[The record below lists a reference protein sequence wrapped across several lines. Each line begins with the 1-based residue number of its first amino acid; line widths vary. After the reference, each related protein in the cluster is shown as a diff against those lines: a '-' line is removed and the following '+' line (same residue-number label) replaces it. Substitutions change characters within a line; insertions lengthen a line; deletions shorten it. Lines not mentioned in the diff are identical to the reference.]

1 MIRSKIMGR
10 KMIRRKIRQCL
21 AFWKTE
27 QKREKDGPGAY
38 RLFLLDLDETYGQEE
53 ADSYGVEPV
62 LYLICDP
69 AGKAEQIAIQ
79 AVHTFHDKENDVPIG
94 DLFESG
100 LKENRIPFEQ
110 IYRFHIPF
118 GERSGKYLE
127 DHISQVYL

>member
-1 MIRSKIMGR
+1 MKRRKIMERGS
-10 KMIRRKIRQCL
+10 IRRKIGQWL
-21 AFWKTE
+21 AFWKTR

-110 IYRFHIPF
+110 IYTFQIPF

-127 DHISQVYL
+127 DYISQVYL

>member
-1 MIRSKIMGR
+1 MERGS
-10 KMIRRKIRQCL
+10 IRRKIGQWL
-21 AFWKTE
+21 AFWKTR
-27 QKREKDGPGAY
+27 QKRKKDGRGAY

-62 LYLICDP
+62 LYLLCDP

-110 IYRFHIPF
+110 IYTFQIPF

>member
-1 MIRSKIMGR
+1 MIES
-10 KMIRRKIRQCL
+10 KMIQRKIRQCL
-21 AFWKTE
+21 AFWKTK

-110 IYRFHIPF
+110 IYTFQIPF
-118 GERSGKYLE
+118 GERSGKY
-127 DHISQVYL
+127 

>member
-21 AFWKTE
+21 AFWKPK
-27 QKREKDGPGAY
+27 QKREKDGPGTY

-69 AGKAEQIAIQ
+69 TGKAEQIALH

-110 IYRFHIPF
+110 IYTFQIPF

>member
-1 MIRSKIMGR
+1 MKRRKIMERGS
-10 KMIRRKIRQCL
+10 IRRKIGQWL
-21 AFWKTE
+21 AFWKTK
-27 QKREKDGPGAY
+27 QKREKDGPGGY

-62 LYLICDP
+62 LYLLRDP
-69 AGKAEQIAIQ
+69 AGQAEQIAIH

-110 IYRFHIPF
+110 IYTFQIPF

>member
-1 MIRSKIMGR
+1 MERGS
-10 KMIRRKIRQCL
+10 IRRKIGQWL
-21 AFWKTE
+21 AFWKTR

-110 IYRFHIPF
+110 IYTFQIPF

-127 DHISQVYL
+127 DYISQVYL

>member
-1 MIRSKIMGR
+1 M
-10 KMIRRKIRQCL
+10 
-21 AFWKTE
+21 
-27 QKREKDGPGAY
+27 
-38 RLFLLDLDETYGQEE
+38 FLLDLDETYGQEE
-53 ADSYGVEPV
+53 PDSYGVEPV

-79 AVHTFHDKENDVPIG
+79 AVHTFHDKGNDVPIG

-110 IYRFHIPF
+110 IYTFQIPF

>member
-1 MIRSKIMGR
+1 MIRSRSMGR

-21 AFWKTE
+21 AFWKPK

-53 ADSYGVEPV
+53 PDSYGVEPV
-62 LYLICDP
+62 LYLLRDP
-69 AGKAEQIAIQ
+69 AGQAEQIAIG
-79 AVHTFHDKENDVPIG
+79 ALHTFHDKENDVPIG

-100 LKENRIPFEQ
+100 LKENRIPFAQ
-110 IYRFHIPF
+110 IYTFQIPF
-118 GERSGKYLE
+118 GERSEKYLE

>member
-1 MIRSKIMGR
+1 MKRRKIMERGS
-10 KMIRRKIRQCL
+10 IRRKIGQWL
-21 AFWKTE
+21 AFWKTR

-38 RLFLLDLDETYGQEE
+38 RLFLWDLDETYGQEE

-110 IYRFHIPF
+110 IYTFQIPF

>member
-1 MIRSKIMGR
+1 M
-10 KMIRRKIRQCL
+10 RRKIRQYL
-21 AFWKTE
+21 AFRKTKR
-27 QKREKDGPGAY
+27 KREKGGPGAY

-69 AGKAEQIAIQ
+69 AGKAEQIAIH

-94 DLFESG
+94 DLFEYG
-100 LKENRIPFEQ
+100 LKKNRIPFEQ
-110 IYRFHIPF
+110 IYTFKIPF
-118 GERSGKYLE
+118 GERSQKYLE

>member
-1 MIRSKIMGR
+1 MRSKIMGR
-10 KMIRRKIRQCL
+10 KIRHCL
-21 AFWKTE
+21 AFRKTK
-27 QKREKDGPGAY
+27 QKREKDGPGVY

-69 AGKAEQIAIQ
+69 AGKAEQIAIH
-79 AVHTFHDKENDVPIG
+79 AVHTFHDQENDVPIG

-100 LKENRIPFEQ
+100 LKMHRIPFEQ
-110 IYRFHIPF
+110 IYTFRIPF
-118 GERSGKYLE
+118 GERSQKYLE

>member
-10 KMIRRKIRQCL
+10 KIIRRKIRQCL
-21 AFWKTE
+21 AFWKPK

-38 RLFLLDLDETYGQEE
+38 RLFLLDLDETYGQEKP
-53 ADSYGVEPV
+53 DSYGVEPV
-62 LYLICDP
+62 LYLICDS
-69 AGKAEQIAIQ
+69 AGKAEQIAIH
-79 AVHTFHDKENDVPIG
+79 ALHTFHDKENDVPIG

-110 IYRFHIPF
+110 IYTFQIPF
-118 GERSGKYLE
+118 GERGGKYLE